1 MTRSLQPLIKLT
13 VLLGLLTSL
22 GLAPVQAQEDF
33 TLNFQDA
40 DIGTLIATI
49 SELTGK
55 NFVIDP
61 RVKGNVTVLSATPMD
76 ADGVYATFLSILQ
89 VHGFAAIPSGN
100 VVKIVPEVIAK
111 QEGGTGITPPGD
123 APEIVTQVIEIQN
136 VPAAQLVAILRP
148 LVPQYG

>member
-1 MTRSLQPLIKLT
+1 MNRSNRYIR
-13 VLLGLLTSL
+13 LLTASF
-22 GLAPVQAQEDF
+22 LAVTLLASPARAQEDF

-61 RVKGNVTVLSATPMD
+61 RVKGNVTVLSSEPMD

-89 VHGFAAIPSGN
+89 VHGFAAVPAGN
-100 VVKIVPEVIAK
+100 VIKIVPEVVSK
-111 QEGGTGITPPGD
+111 QAGGPYS
-123 APEIVTQVIEIQN
+123 
-136 VPAAQLVAILRP
+136 RSR
-148 LVPQYG
+148 